1 MGVVDQHLGAVESRA
16 EVGGNGDA
24 DRLPTEDIA
33 DVDPGRLARQRP
45 GQRQVRGVENAGGD
59 RLAGP
64 AGDPGHADLGHVARS
79 SMHTLR
85 KRHMMERLALASRWL
100 SYRNSLA
107 GSIDLSAA
115 LAVGEDTGVVDGG
128 QNLTR
133 VGPEDKPRGD
143 RGNYVLYRP

>member
-1 MGVVDQHLGAVESRA
+1 MRISDWSSDVFSSDL
-16 EVGGNGDA
+16 A

-79 SMHTLR
+79 SMPTLR
-85 KRHMMERLALASRWL
+85 KRHMLERLALASRRL
-100 SYRNSLA
+100 SSRHSLP
-107 GSIDLSAA
+107 GPISLPAA
-115 LAVGEDTGVVDGG
+115 LAVVAATGVVARSHTP
-128 QNLTR
+128 NPNPR
-133 VGPEDKPRGD
+133 KPSTWA
-143 RGNYVLYRP
+143 